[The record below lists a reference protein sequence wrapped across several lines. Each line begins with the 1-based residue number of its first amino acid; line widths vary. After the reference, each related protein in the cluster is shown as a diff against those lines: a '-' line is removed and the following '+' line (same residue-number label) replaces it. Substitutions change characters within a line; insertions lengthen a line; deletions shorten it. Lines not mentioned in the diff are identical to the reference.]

1 MSSSFRKR
9 VPAGQQAKP
18 PPATRLNPHSAQLLV
33 STGVPSLDDVLG
45 GGLPVG
51 GVLLIEQDRQ
61 TGYSNTLL
69 SYFAS
74 QAIAAGH
81 KLCIVNADQNVDL
94 KTQLPG
100 WASAVRDL
108 GAELS
113 GAAEA
118 NKEISKGADDTDAMK
133 IAWRYK
139 NLPKIS
145 SGDNDTDKK
154 TNNNSSS
161 LPGMAAEVQF
171 CERFDL
177 SLRIPGD
184 VVDKAQPVIID
195 GDAISI
201 MASEE
206 RYDGDMYRCV
216 LDRISELV
224 QDGFSSLTPL
234 KPNTERTILRIELR
248 SLGSGFWQGSKN
260 TSILQFLHELRGL
273 LRYSYAACVISFPV
287 HLYEEAGVRLPI
299 VRRIEHLCDAVIE
312 LESFE
317 GTYASPAD
325 IVARQTRTDAASSQ
339 DYHGFLHIHK
349 LPRLNSLTASMGRL
363 SLLHTGGG
371 SANNLAFRLRRK
383 KFSIETYHLPIEG
396 GTVERRV
403 PGKEEDK
410 KAQGRQSVGKG
421 GVGCGSTPGRKDPLE
436 F

>member
-100 WASAVRDL
+100 WASA
-108 GAELS
+108 LS

-145 SGDNDTDKK
+145 S
-154 TNNNSSS
+154 
-161 LPGMAAEVQF
+161 MAAEVQF

-184 VVDKAQPVIID
+184 VVDKAQP
-195 GDAISI
+195 
-201 MASEE
+201 

-248 SLGSGFWQGSKN
+248 SLGSGSKN

-410 KAQGRQSVGKG
+410 KSQGRQSVGKG